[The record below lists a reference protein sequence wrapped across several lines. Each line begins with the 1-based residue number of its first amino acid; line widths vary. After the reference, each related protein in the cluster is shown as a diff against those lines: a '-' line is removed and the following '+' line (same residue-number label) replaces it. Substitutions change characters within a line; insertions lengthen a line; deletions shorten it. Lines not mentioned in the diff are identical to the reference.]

1 MNRFISSTGGSWEIK
16 FVPIDFK
23 LKLAKSA
30 LVMLAV
36 VIVGGDL
43 QMVWR
48 VWVPSKSLVPIKQSL
63 SRATRQ
69 IVEGLG
75 WSRC

>member
-1 MNRFISSTGGSWEIK
+1 MMNRFISSTRGSWEIK

-43 QMVWR
+43 QMKQQ
-48 VWVPSKSLVPIKQSL
+48 VPSKSLVPIKQSL